1 MRTEMKVLI
10 ALAALTLA
18 MATGGDEAAAAD
30 AAMQKARPSHIAR
43 VSADRRNQVGG
54 RPYSSYYLG
63 RPAYYSPG
71 PFFPW
76 LPFIPDW
83 QDPSGW

>member
-1 MRTEMKVLI
+1 MKSSIAVA
-10 ALAALTLA
+10 ALALV
-18 MATGGDEAAAAD
+18 MATGGDEATAAD
-30 AAMQKARPSHIAR
+30 ASMQTARPSHVAHVGEHR
-43 VSADRRNQVGG
+43 HNHVGG

>member
-1 MRTEMKVLI
+1 MKVSI
-10 ALAALTLA
+10 ALAALA
-18 MATGGDEAAAAD
+18 FATALGGDEAAAAD
-30 AAMQKARPSHIAR
+30 ASMQTARPSHVAH
-43 VSADRRNQVGG
+43 VSTYHRNHVGG
-54 RPYSSYYLG
+54 RPYQSYYLG

>member
-10 ALAALTLA
+10 ALAALALA

-30 AAMQKARPSHIAR
+30 ASMQTARPSHVR
-43 VSADRRNQVGG
+43 ADQRNHVGG

-83 QDPSGW
+83 RDPSGW